1 MAGTFNIL
9 KPEIEYKILDK
20 RFLREYVMFEKII
33 GQKNFDFYFSHVYI
47 ELLSL
52 VNTYFKNLGI

>member
-33 GQKNFDFYFSHVYI
+33 GQKNFDLFQSCLH
-47 ELLSL
+47 
-52 VNTYFKNLGI
+52 

>member
-20 RFLREYVMFEKII
+20 RFLRDYVMFEK
-33 GQKNFDFYFSHVYI
+33 K
-47 ELLSL
+47 LSIKKIL
-52 VNTYFKNLGI
+52 TLFQSCLH

>member
-9 KPEIEYKILDK
+9 KPEIECKILDK
-20 RFLREYVMFEKII
+20 RLLRENVMYEKIV
-33 GQKNFDFYFSHVYI
+33 GQKNFDSYFSHVYI

-52 VNTYFKNLGI
+52 VNIYF

>member
-20 RFLREYVMFEKII
+20 RFLRDYVMFEKII

-52 VNTYFKNLGI
+52 VNTYF